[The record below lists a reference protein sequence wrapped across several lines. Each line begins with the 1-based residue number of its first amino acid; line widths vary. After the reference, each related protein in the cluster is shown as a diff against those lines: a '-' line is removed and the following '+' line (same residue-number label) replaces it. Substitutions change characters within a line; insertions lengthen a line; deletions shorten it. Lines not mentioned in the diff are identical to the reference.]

1 MNTQLNRT
9 ISKGQRRSD
18 QAGFSLLEL
27 LVAMLIFLIV
37 SGTIFGLMQIARI
50 DRNRSS
56 RRADVMKNARVA
68 IHMIGRDALNAGLG
82 YHKTGAVVPDN
93 WISTTL
99 NTVPDTDNE
108 RDLLTSIVGG
118 NDLFPNNLAG
128 PAVSTD
134 SVAFCYRDMDFHPDL
149 AKPQAEQVG
158 RLIRLKTVAA
168 PTNPAVAQV
177 ETEAV
182 DGASDARVNHLF
194 LVESDTTQ
202 VAVMATD
209 VAGNRFIDAA
219 PGDPLGLNQPL
230 NGGLTGS
237 VLRQCIDQND
247 ENCTT
252 YVATMKRF
260 FIVNYMV
267 QPDGTLVRILY
278 GNNVGAGAAQ
288 QVQIQPIA
296 YNVEDFQVTYV
307 LEDGTVTDKPN
318 AGPDGIVGTGDDFT
332 EGFNLIRQVSVRIQV
347 QAHENDEQTGQA
359 QSITLNATFSTRNME
374 YDAG

>member
-1 MNTQLNRT
+1 MNTQRNSET
-9 ISKGQRRSD
+9 INSQHRSG
-18 QAGFSLLEL
+18 QAGFSLIEL

-37 SGTIFGLMQIARI
+37 SGSIFGLMQIARI

-82 YHKTGAVVPDN
+82 YHRTGAVVPDN
-93 WISTTL
+93 WISGTL
-99 NTVPDTDNE
+99 NVTPDTDNE

-128 PAVSTD
+128 PGVMTD
-134 SVAFCYRDMDFHPDL
+134 SVAFCYRDMDFHPDT
-149 AKPQAEQVG
+149 AVPQAQQVG
-158 RLIRLKTVAA
+158 RLVRLKTVAA

-177 ETEAV
+177 ETEAA
-182 DGASDARVNHLF
+182 DGASDARTNHLF

-202 VAVMATD
+202 VAVMATA
-209 VAGNRFIDAA
+209 VTGNKFIDAA

-237 VLRQCIDQND
+237 VLRQCLNQND

-260 FIVNYMV
+260 FIVNYRV
-267 QPDGTLVRILY
+267 QPDGTLVRIIY
-278 GNNVGAGAAQ
+278 GNNVGGGASD

-296 YNVEDFQVTYV
+296 YNVENFQVTYV

-318 AGPDGIVGTGDDFT
+318 AGPDGIVGTGDDFP
-332 EGFNLIRQVSVRIQV
+332 EGYNLVRQVSIRIQV